1 MILNENAKFLI
12 PQKYPII
19 MIGQLIYS
27 DELITRSNF
36 LIAEDNI
43 FVESGEFGEAGL
55 IENIAQT
62 AAARVGFIAKTEN
75 KAIPIGFI
83 GAIKNL
89 IIFSRPKVNELIETE
104 IKIVNQIFNATIITG
119 SVTCKSQVLISCE
132 MKIIIP

>member
-1 MILNENAKFLI
+1 MILNENATSLI
-12 PQKYPII
+12 PQKHPII
-19 MIGQLIYS
+19 MVGQLIYS

-43 FVESGEFGEAGL
+43 FVKSGEFREAGL

-62 AAARVGFIAKTEN
+62 AAARVGYVAKTES
-75 KAIPIGFI
+75 KYIPLGFI

-89 IIFSRPKVNELIETE
+89 IVFSMPKVNELIETE
-104 IKIVNQIFNATIITG
+104 IKVVNQIFNVTIIIG
-119 SVTCKSQVLISCE
+119 SVTCKNQLLASCE